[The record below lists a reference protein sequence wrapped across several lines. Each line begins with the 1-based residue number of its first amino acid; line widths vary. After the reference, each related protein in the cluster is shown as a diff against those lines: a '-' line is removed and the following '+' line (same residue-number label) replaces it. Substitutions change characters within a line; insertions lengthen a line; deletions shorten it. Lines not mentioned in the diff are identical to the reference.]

1 MLSSVEDPQT
11 DLKTVKSFQ
20 SPLFPAEDSGPVERP
35 LWSHY
40 HKPIFVL
47 VIGGLVLCTGV
58 ALSLVSSEKN
68 SVPQVLGPVFLSIGL
83 MFILVAVVWFPI
95 IKDKLKP
102 VTLSFFS
109 IILFFLKHILVLSFF
124 KLISLITFRFI
135 CK

>member
-1 MLSSVEDPQT
+1 ELLNSNESLELGSMNCYVEDPQT

-95 IKDKLKP
+95 IKDKLKRKGLK
-102 VTLSFFS
+102 TQMESFDED
-109 IILFFLKHILVLSFF
+109 
-124 KLISLITFRFI
+124 
-135 CK
+135 

>member
-95 IKDKLKP
+95 IKDKLKRKG
-102 VTLSFFS
+102 FFS